1 MNFTFKSKD
10 GFCPTCEAFGRIW
23 YIQDREIGTN
33 CYEYAL
39 FSKSADKPKE
49 YQFKQRRDVAMF
61 LNDCK
66 NDNAIY
72 DAITTEYIISRQTV
86 VECWDSAIIEKKG
99 SLYRFNKNKNTLTEI
114 SKSKQETG
122 FMSYLACLN
131 MAKDILQKT
140 NVKQQM
146 TLEDWMSE
154 VNT

>member
-1 MNFTFKSKD
+1 MNTLFFRKVQINQKD
-10 GFCPTCEAFGRIW
+10 
-23 YIQDREIGTN
+23 
-33 CYEYAL
+33 AL
-39 FSKSADKPKE
+39 
-49 YQFKQRRDVAMF
+49 
-61 LNDCK
+61 
-66 NDNAIY
+66 
-72 DAITTEYIISRQTV
+72 TTEYIISRQTV
-86 VECWDSAIIEKKG
+86 VGCWDSAIIEKKG